1 MAKLD
6 FERLSGRIL
15 DLEES
20 WQQESKFKRSRKAEI
35 KIDSSLPFLEG
46 IHQMSATIYAMKT
59 RRNIM
64 VDALNPEM
72 PNSGTEALTASQ
84 QRFEQAVDSA
94 YRQFYSGLDSRGPA
108 PVSLLSY
115 ASGSLSGTD
124 RERFERELEVKGGM
138 SSVVA
143 TMKAARPVEANAPL
157 EAQLSFTITKN
168 LLSLIQKNPSATP
181 SDILRSF
188 SQSSHEAVI
197 RSKNV
202 VDLDQVQD
210 FIDKGDDDQLH
221 KLGKDLTGTN
231 KALYYGCLGKLED
244 AQTHWSSLEDKNTD
258 LTATL
263 QLALS
268 DTKAQDASSP
278 LSSLT
283 AKLSDSPRET
293 SSLLNILLDFAQSR
307 HRS

>member
-1 MAKLD
+1 
-6 FERLSGRIL
+6 
-15 DLEES
+15 
-20 WQQESKFKRSRKAEI
+20 
-35 KIDSSLPFLEG
+35 
-46 IHQMSATIYAMKT
+46 
-59 RRNIM
+59 M

-72 PNSGTEALTASQ
+72 PNSETEALTESQ

-94 YRQFYSGLDSRGPA
+94 YRQFYTGLESRGPA
-108 PVSLLSY
+108 PVALLSY

-124 RERFERELEVKGGM
+124 RERFERELEAKGGM
-138 SSVVA
+138 TAVVA
-143 TMKAARPVEANAPL
+143 TMKAARPVEANAPID
-157 EAQLSFTITKN
+157 AQLSFTITKN
-168 LLSLIQKNPSATP
+168 LLSLIGKNPNATP

-202 VDLDQVQD
+202 VDLKQVQD

-221 KLGKDLTGTN
+221 DLGKNLTGTD

-244 AQTHWSSLEDKNTD
+244 AHSHWSETESKNTD

-268 DTKAQDASSP
+268 DTKSQDDSSS

-283 AKLSDSPRET
+283 SKLSASPRDT
-293 SSLLNILLDFAQSR
+293 SSLLSILLDFAQSR
-307 HRS
+307 HRC

>member
-1 MAKLD
+1 
-6 FERLSGRIL
+6 
-15 DLEES
+15 
-20 WQQESKFKRSRKAEI
+20 
-35 KIDSSLPFLEG
+35 
-46 IHQMSATIYAMKT
+46 
-59 RRNIM
+59 M

-94 YRQFYSGLDSRGPA
+94 YRQFYSGFDSRGPA

-124 RERFERELEVKGGM
+124 RERFERELETKGGM
-138 SSVVA
+138 TSVVA

-168 LLSLIQKNPSATP
+168 LLRLIQKNPSATP

-221 KLGKDLTGTN
+221 NLGKDLTGTN

-268 DTKAQDASSP
+268 DAKAQDASSP